1 MSQLPAMVYVLCGL
15 TALACVALLW
25 RAYWRTGV
33 RLLLWAGICFIGL
46 SIENIILFLDM
57 EVVHGADLAFFR
69 NAAALVGLLCLLY
82 GLIWE
87 VRAE

>member
-1 MSQLPAMVYVLCGL
+1 MNPLPAMVYVLCGL
-15 TALACVALLW
+15 TALACVVLLW

-57 EVVHGADLAFFR
+57 EVVGSDLSLFR
-69 NAAALVGLLCLLY
+69 NGAALVGLLCLLY